1 MATSFTSAA
10 KKTLRIGVRATGIGI
25 GIGILS
31 VIALRWIPPITTPLQ
46 VWRFATAVFDNRTP
60 RLVKDWISYEEVS
73 PHLLRAVIV
82 TEDRKFLRHHGIDW
96 DAVDHARRVN
106 PSRVRRGKPPLGA
119 STITMQTARNVYLLP
134 FRFFVRKV
142 LEAGLAYAIDAVWGK
157 KRVLEMYVNVIE
169 WGDGIYG
176 VQAAARAYFK
186 KDASALSR
194 KEAALLAAVIQN
206 PRRFHADRP
215 SPYVKRRAAGI
226 QSRMGGAALPQ

>member
-1 MATSFTSAA
+1 MATSFRSFA
-10 KKTLRIGVRATGIGI
+10 KTTARITLWGVGALVACI
-25 GIGILS
+25 
-31 VIALRWIPPITTPLQ
+31 VALRWIPPIATPLQ
-46 VWRFATAVFDNRTP
+46 VWRFCTALFDDRTP
-60 RLVKDWISYEEVS
+60 RLVKDWVSYEDVS

-119 STITMQTARNVYLLP
+119 STITMQTARNVFLLP
-134 FRFFVRKV
+134 FRFYVRKV
-142 LEAGLAYAIDAVWGK
+142 LEAGFAYAIDAVWGK
-157 KRVLEMYVNVIE
+157 RRVLEVYVNVIE

-176 VQAAARAYFK
+176 AQAASRTYFN
-186 KDASALSR
+186 KDASALTR

-215 SPYVKRRAAGI
+215 SAYVKRRAAGI